1 MEYRDR
7 LARLGFGYLET
18 FLHVLGVRVVV
29 MESLVKGNQQELVED
44 LIAMTLSFSARIYGK
59 RGGKKM

>member
-7 LARLGFGYLET
+7 LTRLGFGYLET
-18 FLHVLGVRVVV
+18 FLHALGVRVV
-29 MESLVKGNQQELVED
+29 MESLVKDNQQELVED